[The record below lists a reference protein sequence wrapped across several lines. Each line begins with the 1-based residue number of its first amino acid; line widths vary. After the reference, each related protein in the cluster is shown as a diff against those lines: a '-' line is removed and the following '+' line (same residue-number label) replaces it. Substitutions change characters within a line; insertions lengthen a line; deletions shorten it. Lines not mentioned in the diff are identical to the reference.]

1 MVSSRSTRT
10 PSSDAVDTASE
21 GLEVLV
27 GGRRMAGVIS
37 HVPEIT
43 ERLTDRIEIVRN
55 GTVSTVLDPRR
66 AAVGQAGAG
75 AP

>member
-1 MVSSRSTRT
+1 
-10 PSSDAVDTASE
+10 
-21 GLEVLV
+21 
-27 GGRRMAGVIS
+27 MAGVIS

-75 AP
+75 DP